1 MTCLLSASPVDFLT
15 SSSEE
20 LNKLLD
26 AFNAEIKNLVQRVS
40 SSLNVLEGLGHARWL
55 NVGCNRQ
62 VGAMH
67 IYLRLK

>member
-1 MTCLLSASPVDFLT
+1 MACLLSAFPVDFLT

-26 AFNAEIKNLVQRVS
+26 AFNAEIKNLVWRVS
-40 SSLNVLEGLGHARWL
+40 SSLNVLESFGRARQL

-67 IYLRLK
+67 MYLRLK